1 MKKMKTTNQEILAV
15 LLLLE
20 DWRPSM
26 TKRQITRSQAL
37 PKNLF
42 HGTPSMENSPSL
54 TKGMKV
60 IREYIV
66 KKEVGAAVEDVVI
79 VAAVGEVGI
88 VVVVLVLVVVVVVV
102 GVEALGSG
110 SGSDRGSGSSS
121 GRHHLIN

>member
-20 DWRPSM
+20 DWRPFM

-60 IREYIV
+60 IRDYV
-66 KKEVGAAVEDVVI
+66 VRNEVGAAAEDVVI
-79 VAAVGEVGI
+79 VAAAAAGVVG
-88 VVVVLVLVVVVVVV
+88 VVVVVVV
-102 GVEALGSG
+102 III
-110 SGSDRGSGSSS
+110 
-121 GRHHLIN
+121 INF